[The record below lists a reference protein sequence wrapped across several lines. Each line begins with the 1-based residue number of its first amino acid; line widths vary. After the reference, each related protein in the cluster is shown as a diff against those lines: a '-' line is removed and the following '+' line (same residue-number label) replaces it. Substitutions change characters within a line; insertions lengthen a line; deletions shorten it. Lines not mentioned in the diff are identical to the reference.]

1 MQFQRDTAGVQ
12 EFMATGE
19 QFAHFAQRIFNLLA
33 AVDYMAPRLPR
44 LNEFERPTIAFGL
57 CFAEGED
64 WQVG

>member
-1 MQFQRDTAGVQ
+1 
-12 EFMATGE
+12 MATGE

-57 CFAEGED
+57 CLAEGED